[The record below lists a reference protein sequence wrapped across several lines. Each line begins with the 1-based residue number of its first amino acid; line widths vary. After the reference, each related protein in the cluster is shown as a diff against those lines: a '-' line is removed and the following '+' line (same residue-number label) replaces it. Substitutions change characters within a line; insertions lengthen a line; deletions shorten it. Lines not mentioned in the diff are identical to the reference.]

1 MSSAIGITFGNT
13 ASSIAVATADGKV
26 DVIAN
31 PDGDRA
37 IPSILSYVGD
47 DEYHGAQAYAQLIR
61 NPKNT
66 IINFRDFI
74 GRQFAEVDVSAA
86 AAGAP
91 AVKTSTGGV
100 GFEITRGDKVE
111 LVTVEEAATRHFR
124 RLKAAAEDYI
134 GRKVDLVVLS
144 VPTDFSEHQRAVLTK
159 TAADAGLKV
168 LQLVNE
174 PSAALLG
181 HLSGENADLLVDDK
195 LYVVADFGGIRSD
208 AAVVAVRGGVFTI
221 LSTLHQHGL
230 GGAELD
236 GALADY
242 FAKEFEKKFKADAK
256 KTPRSVAKLLA
267 ETIVAKKTLSNVQT
281 TSFSIESLSDGFD
294 FLTSTNRLRYELAA
308 RPVFAKLV
316 LFVESAVKKAGYET
330 IDVDEVLLVGGTS
343 NTPKLASSVAALFGE
358 KTNVVAPSLDSKAGD
373 PSELVARGAALQ
385 ASLVESFDDEEIA
398 ESLQP
403 VVVNTQHLAK
413 PIGIVDASGTFHA
426 VLVAETAYPIKKLV
440 EVTNGDASSVK
451 IALHE
456 GKRAVKETTLE
467 PEVDLDASDDE
478 SDAEPEVVREVVYEA
493 GDKLAELTLKDLKPQ
508 SKLEVIINI
517 TQNGTLHVSGRELKQ
532 GLVAVKGE
540 VAAK

>member
-37 IPSILSYVGD
+37 IPSILSYVGE

-61 NPKNT
+61 NPHNT

-74 GRQFAEVDVSAA
+74 GRQFADVDVSVTS
-86 AAGAP
+86 AGAP
-91 AVKTSTGGV
+91 AVKTPSGGV
-100 GFEITRGDKVE
+100 GFEIKRAHTTE

-124 RLKAAAEDYI
+124 QLKAAAEDYI

-159 TAADAGLKV
+159 TVADAGLKV

-181 HLSGENADLLVDDK
+181 HLSGDNAEALAEDK

-230 GGAELD
+230 GGAQLD

-242 FAKEFEKKFKADAK
+242 FAKEFEKKFKTDAK

-308 RPVFAKLV
+308 RPVFTKLV
-316 LFVESAVKKAGYET
+316 SFVEAAVKKAGYET
-330 IDVDEVLLVGGTS
+330 IDIDDVLLVGGTS
-343 NTPKLASSVAALFGE
+343 HTPKLASSVAALFGE
-358 KTNVVAPSLDSKAGD
+358 KTTVVAPSLDPKAGN

-403 VVVNTQHLAK
+403 VVVNTHHLAK
-413 PIGIVDASGTFHA
+413 PIGIVDASGAFHA

-440 EVTNGDASSVK
+440 EVTNGDAASVK
-451 IALHE
+451 IALFE
-456 GKRAVKETTLE
+456 GKRAVKETVLE
-467 PEVDLDASDDE
+467 AEVDLDASDDE